1 MGRKRTPGLYK
12 RNGIWHIDKQY
23 RGIRICE
30 STGEYDLK
38 EAEEYLLEKMQEVK
52 QAKRDGVTRKRSFR
66 EAATRYLRENV
77 RKRSIFTEEKLLK
90 QIMPHIGHLPLDEI
104 YKDTFRPFIEEQR
117 AKGLRAKTINLRLAV
132 VRQVLDAATEW
143 RDEYNRKIVWLRS
156 APKIKPLKRKE
167 ERADARKPYPLSWE
181 EQARLL
187 KELPPHLERM
197 VLFAVNTGCRDGE
210 VCGLR
215 WDWEISIPTLET
227 SVFIIPEEVTK
238 NGEERLIVLNRVAK
252 RVIEEVRGQHP
263 EYVLTY
269 QGHQVRSMN
278 NSAWQRGWRKAGLP
292 VTEDLSHGVHNL
304 RHTFGRRLRAAG
316 VSFEDRQDLLGHTSG
331 RITTH
336 YSQAEIQ
343 NLIEAANKACE
354 QQKSRKSPA
363 LVILRRGRG

>member
-1 MGRKRTPGLYK
+1 M
-12 RNGIWHIDKQY
+12 
-23 RGIRICE
+23 
-30 STGEYDLK
+30 
-38 EAEEYLLEKMQEVK
+38 
-52 QAKRDGVTRKRSFR
+52 
-66 EAATRYLRENV
+66 
-77 RKRSIFTEEKLLK
+77 
-90 QIMPHIGHLPLDEI
+90 
-104 YKDTFRPFIEEQR
+104 
-117 AKGLRAKTINLRLAV
+117 
-132 VRQVLDAATEW
+132 RQVLDAATEW

-215 WDWEISIPTLET
+215 WDWEIRIPTLET

-269 QGHQVRSMN
+269 QEHQVRSMN

-316 VSFEDRQDLLGHTSG
+316 VSFEDRQDLLGHKSK

-336 YSQAEIQ
+336 YSRAEIK
-343 NLIEAANKACE
+343 NLIQASGEVCAESGNPHKI
-354 QQKSRKSPA
+354 PA
-363 LVILRRGRG
+363 LVVLRGASG